1 MESEASVPGNVGRRD
16 ESIRVGAVVV
26 LVVGILAARGLDV
39 NWAPMLV
46 LAAFV
51 LIAYLLLTS
60 FAHVDPIYMIT
71 GVDTRHHH
79 RKR

>member
-26 LVVGILAARGLDV
+26 LFVGIQ
-39 NWAPMLV
+39 
-46 LAAFV
+46 
-51 LIAYLLLTS
+51 
-60 FAHVDPIYMIT
+60 
-71 GVDTRHHH
+71 H